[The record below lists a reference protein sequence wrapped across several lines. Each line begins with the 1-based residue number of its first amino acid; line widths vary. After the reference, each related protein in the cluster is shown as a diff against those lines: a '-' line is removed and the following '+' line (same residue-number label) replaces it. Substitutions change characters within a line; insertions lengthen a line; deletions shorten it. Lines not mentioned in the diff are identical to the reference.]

1 LGQKA
6 WGRNAFKR
14 YFFNSLLKIVFHFS
28 YFCFC
33 VYCLLSLKVFR
44 PQAKKKKQGSFLSR
58 FSLKEEV
65 LLDKYNIFFSTL
77 ESS

>member
-6 WGRNAFKR
+6 WGRSAFKR
-14 YFFNSLLKIVFHFS
+14 YFFKDLLKVF

-44 PQAKKKKQGSFLSR
+44 PQAKKKKQGASFFLSM
-58 FSLKEEV
+58 K
-65 LLDKYNIFFSTL
+65 N
-77 ESS
+77 